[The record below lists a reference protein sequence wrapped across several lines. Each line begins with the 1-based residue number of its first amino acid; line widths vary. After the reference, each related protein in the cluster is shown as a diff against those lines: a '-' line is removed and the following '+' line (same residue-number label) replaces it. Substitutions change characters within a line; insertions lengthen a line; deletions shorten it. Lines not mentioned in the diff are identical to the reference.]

1 MKNVQV
7 YSCGREEYA
16 SQYSIADAVP
26 YFGGQSGCL
35 FWQNNEEKQNKWL
48 LFLYVF
54 SIIQSERCVSFMWIA
69 LFKGIDFKEPV
80 YCTVKNVWIWREKKD
95 GVKYCVT

>member
-1 MKNVQV
+1 MEGFEVGKT
-7 YSCGREEYA
+7 YYFAAAATRG
-16 SQYSIADAVP
+16 ADDVSS
-26 YFGGQSGCL
+26 FSSL
-35 FWQNNEEKQNKWL
+35 FEKEITKEKQNKWL